1 MSELK
6 EFQFILQV
14 IVSRLVQMIAQ
25 ELNISSKD
33 ALDMLYSSMLYEKID
48 FLVYC
53 IENYKNT
60 KGLKGREAI
69 DIFNRYR
76 VIDYIDASY
85 EALHTTGKD
94 YIVEDLDIYIEARKK
109 LDSGYEH

>member
-1 MSELK
+1 M
-6 EFQFILQV
+6 
-14 IVSRLVQMIAQ
+14 
-25 ELNISSKD
+25 N
-33 ALDMLYSSMLYEKID
+33 EKID

-53 IENYKNT
+53 IENYKNA

-69 DIFNRYR
+69 ELFTRYR
-76 VIDYIDASY
+76 VIDYINTSY

-94 YIVEDLDIYIEARKK
+94 YIVEDLDIYIKKKKK